1 MFSEPRSDPP
11 AWERL
16 ISHTPLV
23 RERAS
28 LIASIFLDRNQV
40 KAVEGLSGD
49 DAQNFIDVIDL
60 VSTACSN
67 FWGTG

>member
-1 MFSEPRSDPP
+1 MCSEPRSDPP

-16 ISHTPLV
+16 ISHTLLV
-23 RERAS
+23 HERVS

-40 KAVEGLSGD
+40 KVVEGLSGD
-49 DAQNFIDVIDL
+49 DAQNFIDVIDV
-60 VSTACSN
+60 VSTAYSD